1 VGEVAARHEG
11 VRKRSELKRET
22 QLTKQLTRIAPWQAG
37 KLFAFIYFVL
47 STFMTIPLA
56 LLSSTVPSSAPG
68 PHFSAGVFVA
78 LPFLYAICGLIF
90 VPLGCWIY
98 NLAAKF
104 VGGLE
109 ISVSDKVDPSR
120 LH

>member
-1 VGEVAARHEG
+1 V
-11 VRKRSELKRET
+11 S
-22 QLTKQLTRIAPWQAG
+22 KQLTRIAPWQAG

-47 STFMTIPLA
+47 SVLFVIPMA
-56 LLSSTVPSSAPG
+56 LISSMVPKNAPG
-68 PHFSAGVFVA
+68 PHFGIAFFIA
-78 LPFLYAICGLIF
+78 MPFMYAIFGLIF

-109 ISVSDKVDPSR
+109 ISVTDKVDA
-120 LH
+120 